1 MKKLFVVKKL
11 LLLLILFLHILDFS
25 AANTPI
31 NALIVDLNEMDSVQT
46 PKEWVLQCIDIGDEY
61 RKIPEYSIAID
72 YYKRAKRL
80 ADEQQ
85 FNNELNDI
93 NIKIAESLHGFGQY
107 KSSLKYAHQ
116 VLKKLPKDS
125 LQARGLAYRIAGINQ
140 VMLGE
145 YSEAYASQM
154 QARSIYSELGDSSL
168 VARVEFGLGNNFFY
182 QEQYELSL
190 KHFQNALSI
199 CEKIDLEKGIY
210 KAYNAIGSVFEAQGN
225 LQEALNYCNAAIELA
240 TSLEDK
246 RGAAWALMNIGSI
259 LCKIDRCDEGLL
271 KLQESRQLAIDMDD
285 RPLESYT
292 LETLA
297 LNYSGKKNYDLALQY
312 LLESEK
318 LVLETDDRSNII
330 SIYQNF
336 ADIYYQKGDF
346 KNYKVY
352 TDKFLALKDSLHNE
366 KLIDRLSSLQ
376 SDFSLQ
382 EMERE
387 NEIVLIKKENEI
399 SRLQSVTGFA
409 VGSGILATTC
419 FLLFLLYTRN
429 RATREKNELL
439 NQKNQEIL
447 QQIELLK
454 SSNQDLE
461 KYAYIISHDLKEPL
475 RNVSGFATLLKR
487 RLKGEG
493 NEQTQEYLQFIIKGA
508 QQMHFLLHDLLQYS
522 KIGVQEATAG
532 ERIATQQLVTDVL
545 KDMTHQLENVHAKV
559 EVHDLPNVTYHRT
572 FLYQIFLNLIGN
584 SIKFRSE
591 ESLTI
596 DISCQVES
604 NHYVFAL
611 RDNGIGIASEYH
623 QKIFEVFQRLHNREE
638 YQGSGIGLATC
649 RKIIKKNGGDIWV
662 ESAEGEGATFRFSI
676 PIEEEYLQNGIVETK
691 AIKMTANPVFA
702 VSN

>member
-1 MKKLFVVKKL
+1 MKKLLFL
-11 LLLLILFLHILDFS
+11 FMLILGMPFLTLASGSID
-25 AANTPI
+25 
-31 NALIVDLNEMDSVQT
+31 ALIADWAQTDSINM
-46 PKEWVLQCIDIGDEY
+46 PREWIINCIDIGDEY
-61 RKIPEYSIAID
+61 RKVPEYSIAID
-72 YYKRAKRL
+72 YYKKAKKL
-80 ADEQQ
+80 ADEHGYDGLL
-85 FNNELNDI
+85 NNI
-93 NIKIAESLHGFGQY
+93 HIKISESLHGFGQY

-116 VLKKLPKDS
+116 VLEKLPKDS
-125 LQARGLAYRIAGINQ
+125 LEERGLAYRIAGMNQ

-145 YSEAYASQM
+145 YSDAYASQM
-154 QARSIYSELGDSSL
+154 QARSIYTELGDSSL

-190 KHFQNALSI
+190 KHFQNALMI

-225 LQEALNYCNAAIELA
+225 FQEALNYCNSAIELA

-259 LCKIDRCDEGLL
+259 LCKMERCDEGIL
-271 KLQESRQLAIDMDD
+271 KLQESRQLAIEMDD
-285 RPLESYT
+285 RPLESYS

-336 ADIYYQKGDF
+336 ADVYYQKGDF
-346 KNYKVY
+346 ENYKVY

-376 SDFSLQ
+376 SEFSLQ

-387 NEIVLIKKENEI
+387 NEILLIKKENEI
-399 SRLQSVTGFA
+399 SRLQSVTWFA
-409 VGSGILATTC
+409 IGIGILATTF
-419 FLLFLLYTRN
+419 FLLFILYARN
-429 RATREKNELL
+429 KATREKNELL

-522 KIGVQEATAG
+522 KIGNQNNPDVEQIVTGKLVG
-532 ERIATQQLVTDVL
+532 EVL
-545 KDMTHQLENVHAKV
+545 NDMTHQLDNVQANV
-559 EVHDLPNVTYHRT
+559 VVNELPTISFHRT

-584 SIKFRSE
+584 AIKFRSE
-591 ESLTI
+591 ESLCI
-596 DISCQVES
+596 DISCTVENGYNIFS
-604 NHYVFAL
+604 IK
-611 RDNGIGIASEYH
+611 DNGIGIAKEYH
-623 QKIFEVFQRLHNREE
+623 EKIFEVFQRLHNREK

-662 ESAEGEGATFRFSI
+662 ESREGEGATFYFSV
-676 PIEEEYLQNGIVETK
+676 PMEEGQLVEQD
-691 AIKMTANPVFA
+691 IKKTELSKPLIPVFA